1 MLIVC
6 ELFVEQLRNRK
17 TGSFYLDKEKNVIGR
32 FSNLTL
38 DNMIEIEKDEKISEF
53 VVKNY
58 SCNIWTEYTTS
69 LFIYKTSLMK
79 AEDKFTSFLKIGF
92 SLDVKSNKFVV
103 LQKVESGKALEQNLR
118 TSDYYILV
126 HPDYSDGYNKVNK
139 LSFFTSRHKK
149 H

>member
-1 MLIVC
+1 MRNGKSIGHTSNYLKV
-6 ELFVEQLRNRK
+6 ELD
-17 TGSFYLDKEKNVIGR
+17 GGYLE
-32 FSNLTL
+32 
-38 DNMIEIEKDEKISEF
+38 NMIEIEKDEKISEF

-103 LQKVESGKALEQNLR
+103 LQNL
-118 TSDYYILV
+118 
-126 HPDYSDGYNKVNK
+126 
-139 LSFFTSRHKK
+139 
-149 H
+149 